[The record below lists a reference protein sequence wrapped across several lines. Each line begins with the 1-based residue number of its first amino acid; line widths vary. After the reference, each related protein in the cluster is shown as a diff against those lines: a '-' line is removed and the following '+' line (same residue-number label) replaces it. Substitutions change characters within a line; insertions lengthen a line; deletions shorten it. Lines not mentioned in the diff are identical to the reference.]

1 MVNLF
6 WLKRFETL
14 LDKYEYLGVIRDIQ
28 LLDLNEAWSLYIY
41 LSKMEGE

>member
-6 WLKRFETL
+6 WFKRFETL
-14 LDKYEYLGVIRDIQ
+14 LDKYEYLGAMNDIQ

-41 LSKMEGE
+41 LSKMEDK